1 MSENFVNRV
10 NDFITLNRID
20 AQILNYKSILE
31 SYLVKKLKI
40 DQREIFLKST
50 NQKKLKNLKFFKKK
64 KFIIPQMEF
73 SLFRFRFQKKILNM

>member
-20 AQILNYKSILE
+20 AQILNYKSILRIIF
-31 SYLVKKLKI
+31 SKKKLKI

-50 NQKKLKNLKFFKKK
+50 NQKKLKNLKFF
-64 KFIIPQMEF
+64 
-73 SLFRFRFQKKILNM
+73 